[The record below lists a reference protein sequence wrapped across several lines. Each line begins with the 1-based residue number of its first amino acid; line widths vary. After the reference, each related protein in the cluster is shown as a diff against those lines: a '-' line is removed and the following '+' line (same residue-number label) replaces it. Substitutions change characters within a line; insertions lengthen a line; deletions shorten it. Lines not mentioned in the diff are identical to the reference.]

1 MSSRGMLLIVDD
13 EIGPVESMRMIL
25 NPHHHVD
32 TAGSGREALQM
43 LSQTPYDVVTLD
55 LNMPDMHG
63 IDVLKQIR
71 EDYEGVEVII
81 VTGYG
86 TLSTAQQALRFGA
99 YDYITKPFDVSEI
112 IEVTQSAI
120 RKKRL
125 QQNMRNIIA
134 EFLHRTKTGEINE
147 EMAEALESGVP
158 LSPQDA
164 FAFYRDSSLM
174 DFIKV
179 LSRILEEKSPSMHY
193 HSIRVDRFARVIAEE
208 MGLHKK
214 ERDYLTIAAFLH
226 DIGKVGINNSTLNK
240 AGELS
245 DHEWEEMREHPC
257 RGVELVKP
265 LCLPQ
270 EVLSIILHHHE
281 SYDGKGY
288 PHGLKGEEIPLCARI
303 IRIIDSYDAMISNRP
318 YRKARPMEWVVQELQ
333 DCAGTQFDP
342 EIVDVFINCLQYQQE
357 LKPVQDC
364 QLSL

>member
-1 MSSRGMLLIVDD
+1 MNGRGTLLIVDD

-25 NPHHHVD
+25 KPYHHVD
-32 TAGSGREALQM
+32 TIDSGKKALQM
-43 LSQTPYDVVTLD
+43 LSHKPYDVVILD

-71 EDYEGVEVII
+71 EEYDGVEVII

-86 TLSTAQQALRFGA
+86 TLSTAQQSLRFGA
-99 YDYITKPFDVSEI
+99 YDYLTKPFNVSEI
-112 IEVTQSAI
+112 IEVTQSAV

-134 EFLHRTKTGEINE
+134 EFLRKTKSGEIE
-147 EMAEALESGVP
+147 EEVAEILECGVP

-164 FAFYRDSSLM
+164 FAFYRDFSLM

-193 HSIRVDRFARVIAEE
+193 HSVRVDRFSRVIAEE
-208 MGLHKK
+208 MGLSKK

-245 DHEWEEMREHPC
+245 EHEWAEMREHPC

-288 PHGLKGEEIPLCARI
+288 PHGLTGKEIPLCARI

-318 YRKARPMEWVVQELQ
+318 YRKARPM
-333 DCAGTQFDP
+333 
-342 EIVDVFINCLQYQQE
+342 
-357 LKPVQDC
+357 
-364 QLSL
+364 